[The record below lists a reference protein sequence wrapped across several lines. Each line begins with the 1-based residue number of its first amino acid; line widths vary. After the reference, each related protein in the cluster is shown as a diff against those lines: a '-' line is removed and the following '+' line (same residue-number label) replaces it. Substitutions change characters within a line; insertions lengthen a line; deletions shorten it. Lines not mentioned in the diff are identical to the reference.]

1 MPDSSVS
8 RRTFLGTAGTAALGA
23 MVVPRSVLGGPRHT
37 APSDQLAIAIV
48 GAGGMGASN
57 GLELVSQRIVAF
69 CDVDFAQVER
79 ALDERLTVGSG
90 ENRRPREE
98 GLALKA
104 QYDDARRYTDFR
116 EMLAR
121 ERDLD
126 GVVIATP
133 DHTHAVIARAAME
146 AGKHV
151 YVQKPLTW
159 SIHEARVLTRLAEE
173 TGVVTQMGNQGH
185 SSDDARRVNEIVR
198 SGVLGPIRDVK
209 IWTDRPYWPQ
219 GIPRPAPRDLDG
231 DDERGWWP
239 ADFQARLA
247 EGVWSEAAMPETLD
261 WDLWLGPVAEDI
273 PWHPMYTPF
282 HWRGQVEFGGGALG
296 DMGAHLVDHPWWA
309 LELGYPTTV
318 EATST
323 RWGGG
328 GSDTPP
334 AMFPLATKVHYDFPR
349 RGVLPPV
356 TLEWLDGGM
365 MPRRDPR
372 IPPEVI
378 LDRGGGVMYVG
389 ERGVLLHETY
399 GSNPRIYPETV
410 AREAAEVPMS
420 YNRTGRSHE
429 MNWVD
434 ACKGLDQAVS
444 PFSYAGPLTEVMHL
458 GTVALRTGPGIPI
471 EFDPVAMRITNHEDA
486 NRYLTREYRPGWEV

>member
-1 MPDSSVS
+1 MSDSPVS
-8 RRTFLGTAGTAALGA
+8 RRDFIGTTGSAAFGA
-23 MVVPRSVLGGPRHT
+23 MIVPRRVLGGPRHT
-37 APSDQLAIAIV
+37 PPSEQLNVGII

-57 GLELVSQRIVAF
+57 GLELVSERIVAV

-79 ALDERLTVGSG
+79 AIEERLTTGSG
-90 ENRRPREE
+90 DARRPNEK
-98 GLALKA
+98 GGAFQA
-104 QYDDARRYTDFR
+104 QVADARRYADFR

-121 ERDLD
+121 ESDLD

-133 DHTHAVIARAAME
+133 DHSHAVIAKAAME
-146 AGKHV
+146 AGLHV

-159 SIHEARVLTRLAEE
+159 SIHEARVLTRLADE

-185 SSDDARRVNEIVR
+185 SSDDARRVNEIVQ
-198 SGVLGPIRDVK
+198 SGVLGAVREVK
-209 IWTDRPYWPQ
+209 IWTNRPYWPQ
-219 GIPRPAPRDLDG
+219 GVPRPTPREIVG
-231 DDERGWWP
+231 EDERGWWP
-239 ADFQARLA
+239 GDFQARLA
-247 EGVWSEAAMPETLD
+247 EGIWSASTMPETMH
-261 WDLWLGPVAEDI
+261 WELWLGPVAEDI
-273 PWHPMYTPF
+273 PWHPIYTPF
-282 HWRGQVEFGGGALG
+282 HWRGQLQFGGGALG
-296 DMGAHLVDHPWWA
+296 DMGAHLVDHPYWA

-328 GSDTPP
+328 GQDADPD
-334 AMFPLATKVHYDFPR
+334 MFPLATKVHYEFPR
-349 RGVLPPV
+349 RGLLPPV
-356 TLEWLDGGM
+356 SVEWLDGGM

-372 IPPEVI
+372 IPAEVI
-378 LDRGGGVMYVG
+378 LDGGGGVMYVG

-399 GSNPRIYPETV
+399 GSNPQVFPEGI
-410 AREAAEVPMS
+410 AREAEEVPLR
-420 YNRTGRSHE
+420 YTRTGRSHE

-434 ACKGLDQAVS
+434 ACKGLDRAVS

-471 EFDPVAMRITNHEDA
+471 EFDPVAMRITNHDDA